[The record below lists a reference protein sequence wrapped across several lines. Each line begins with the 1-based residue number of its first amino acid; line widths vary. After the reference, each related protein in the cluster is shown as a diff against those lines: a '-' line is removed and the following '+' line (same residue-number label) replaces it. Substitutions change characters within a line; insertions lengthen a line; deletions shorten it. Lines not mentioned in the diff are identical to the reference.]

1 MPRLS
6 LQNVGKTFANGFR
19 AVVDFHLEVAQ
30 GELVVLLGPSG
41 SGKTTTLRMIAG
53 LERVTQ
59 GTIEINGR
67 VVNQLPPRRR
77 DVAMVFQHPALYPH
91 LSVAANMAFPLV
103 LRGESP
109 PGVDKAVGRAAD
121 MLGIEELLGRKPGQL
136 SGGQR
141 QRVALGRAVV
151 RRPACFLLDEPLSS
165 LDVELRIALR
175 AELKR
180 LQRRLDTATV
190 HVTHDQEEA
199 MALADRI
206 VLIRNGRLEQA
217 GTPDD
222 LFLRPANRFVARFLG
237 ARPMNFLDGA
247 LLLDGQRLW
256 FDSGG
261 ERLAVARSMVAPLG
275 TMADRPV
282 VLGVRPEDLHVGP
295 IAGQS
300 GNTLNAQVDAV
311 ERLGANVDVHLTTAT
326 DVRLV
331 ARLDGQS
338 PPPSIGTSLPIALD
352 MDRAHF
358 FAADERGEN
367 LLT

>member
-19 AVVDFHLEVAQ
+19 AVVDFHLDVAQ

-59 GTIEINGR
+59 GTIEIGGR
-67 VVNQLPPRRR
+67 VVNHLPPRRR
-77 DVAMVFQHPALYPH
+77 DVSMVFQHPALYPH
-91 LSVAANMAFPLV
+91 LTVAANMAFPLV

-109 PGVDKAVGRAAD
+109 LGVDKAVGRAAA
-121 MLGIEELLGRKPGQL
+121 MLGIEELLGRKPAQL

-165 LDVELRIALR
+165 LDVELRISLR

-206 VLIRNGRLEQA
+206 VLLRDGRVEQA
-217 GTPDD
+217 GTPDH

-237 ARPMNFLDGA
+237 ARPMNFLDGTIV
-247 LLLDGQRLW
+247 LDGERLW
-256 FDSGG
+256 FDTGG
-261 ERLAVARSMVAPLG
+261 ERLAVARSMAPPLG
-275 TMADRPV
+275 AMANRPV
-282 VLGVRPEDLHVGP
+282 VLGVRPEDLHAGP
-295 IAGQS
+295 VAGRS
-300 GNTLNAQVDAV
+300 DNTLNVRVDAV

-326 DVRLV
+326 EVRLV

-338 PPPSIGTSLPIALD
+338 PPPSIGATLAISLD

-358 FAADERGEN
+358 FADDDRGEN